1 MITVACA
8 AYGIICAKKG
18 EIDRLRI
25 VYLVSWGLG
34 TIFCYWYAVALYFS
48 SLKRKRAKDHKRI
61 KLLKDVV
68 PIPYLVITT
77 VCSIDFTLIF
87 LFVDCDNRWNVI
99 SISWTALAVIHL
111 FICINLCI
119 NWNAVVWA
127 AKEDVWFVKTWVMVV
142 VGLSVFVLFWMVWKW
157 SRENIIGPFFGT
169 PEFELAACITA
180 FVMLVYL
187 YLKIKLNNRKSSE
200 IDVLIDEYLYKGKS
214 KEEVYGQLRINLL
227 GRDMLEA
234 CSEEFLALK
243 KYYDEFDSQK
253 KKLEHLKVALS
264 NGTVEASSLKG
275 RLDSLR
281 ESLEYSGK
289 WVKKLDA
296 LHDKLEEI
304 AKNVPELKKE
314 EEFKNMQAI
323 VGMMLNKTDV
333 INDDIKMMTDEM
345 NKFIEEHVSL
355 DCGCCKRK
363 LM

>member
-1 MITVACA
+1 
-8 AYGIICAKKG
+8 
-18 EIDRLRI
+18 
-25 VYLVSWGLG
+25 
-34 TIFCYWYAVALYFS
+34 
-48 SLKRKRAKDHKRI
+48 
-61 KLLKDVV
+61 
-68 PIPYLVITT
+68 
-77 VCSIDFTLIF
+77 
-87 LFVDCDNRWNVI
+87 
-99 SISWTALAVIHL
+99 
-111 FICINLCI
+111 
-119 NWNAVVWA
+119 
-127 AKEDVWFVKTWVMVV
+127 
-142 VGLSVFVLFWMVWKW
+142 
-157 SRENIIGPFFGT
+157 
-169 PEFELAACITA
+169 
-180 FVMLVYL
+180 MLVYL